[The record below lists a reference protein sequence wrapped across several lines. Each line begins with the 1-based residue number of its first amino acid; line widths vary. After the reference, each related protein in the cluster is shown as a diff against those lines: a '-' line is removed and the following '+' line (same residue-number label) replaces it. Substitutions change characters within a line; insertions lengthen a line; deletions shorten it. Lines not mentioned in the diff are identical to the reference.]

1 MQKLME
7 NKQKAVER
15 EVKELI
21 QKYNTL
27 YKSQLYGFFAKDGR
41 EQFVGRA
48 LKTLEKERDIYIDWE
63 RKLAAVNEEAY
74 GAREYGTLQCVW
86 ALLGIMDQKKVEQHF
101 LASKEEYPVRIVFVG
116 DGEIYDI
123 LYVSEAEVSLTNS
136 LFARKRIDGCGHIVV
151 VENPED
157 IQEIQIPDAVGFC
170 TVKEDGEVEYY
181 RKDE

>member
-1 MQKLME
+1 ME
-7 NKQKAVER
+7 NKQRAVER

-21 QKYNTL
+21 QKYNVL
-27 YKSQLYGFFAKDGR
+27 YKSQVYEYFAKDGR

-48 LKTLEKERDIYIDWE
+48 LKTLEKERDLYINQE
-63 RKLAAVNEEAY
+63 LKMVAIGEEAY
-74 GAREYGTLQCVW
+74 GAREYGTLQSMW

-123 LYVSEAEVSLTNS
+123 LYVSSADVNLTNN
-136 LFARKRIDGCGHIVV
+136 LFARKRIEGCGHIVV
-151 VENPED
+151 VETPED
-157 IQEIQIPDAVGFC
+157 IPEIRIPDVIGFC
-170 TVKEDGEVEYY
+170 TVKEDGKVEYY